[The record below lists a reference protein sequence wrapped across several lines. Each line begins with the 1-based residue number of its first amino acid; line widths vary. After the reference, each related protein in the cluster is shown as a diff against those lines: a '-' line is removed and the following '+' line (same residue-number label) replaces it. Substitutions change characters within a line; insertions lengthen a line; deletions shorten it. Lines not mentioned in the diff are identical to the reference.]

1 MKVPKL
7 KYAVGSV
14 AQAAAKGADSLL
26 SEARKDVVAARSPEP
41 AVDEATTE
49 MAEAVS
55 KVDAADS
62 IDMEDAQVNL
72 ESASELV
79 DSFTFAGD
87 SKLNKQFVMENLS
100 QIAESPE
107 ATTKQGIASFI
118 TSLHRTQVAEEKR
131 PLLAP
136 QDFKKLEA
144 FVKEEETEER
154 QEKAMG
160 GEVHNHEREA
170 MSEGGGMYDEDVEK
184 YLKFEKE
191 YEQSMDKAK
200 TDASR
205 ERIQE
210 RFQDIKDSFEQEVIV
225 QAMMKKDRESKANGG
240 SLLIMKPVDTYD
252 NIPAEDKAKV
262 EASQKPDGE
271 MEKDYTGFIMNKA
284 LDTDE
289 QEHLKEALENDSEL
303 SGILDKIMDVAGEFS
318 GEGEVKGPGTGT
330 SDSIP
335 ARLSDGE
342 FVFTRKATD
351 QIGVNK
357 LQTMM
362 DDAEREADGG
372 DKMKKAFGGVI
383 NNPLET
389 EKKKEGTMYSN
400 LAEEE
405 IKKQM
410 LQANRTPSLFSKR

>member
-14 AQAAAKGADSLL
+14 AQKAAEGADSLL

-41 AVDEATTE
+41 AVDEATTD

-55 KVDAADS
+55 KVEAADS
-62 IDMEDAQVNL
+62 IDMEDAEINL
-72 ESASELV
+72 QEVSELV
-79 DSFTFAGD
+79 DSFSFAGD

-107 ATTKQGIASFI
+107 ASTKEGIANFI
-118 TSLHRTQVAEEKR
+118 TSLHRQHVAEEKK

-136 QDFKKLEA
+136 DDFKKLSSFAKDEPVA
-144 FVKEEETEER
+144 AEEPVEDVEDVEGMETEER

-160 GEVHNHEREA
+160 GEIHDHEREDMA
-170 MSEGGGMYDEDVEK
+170 H
-184 YLKFEKE
+184 
-191 YEQSMDKAK
+191 
-200 TDASR
+200 
-205 ERIQE
+205 
-210 RFQDIKDSFEQEVIV
+210 
-225 QAMMKKDRESKANGG
+225 GG
-240 SLLIMKPVDTYD
+240 SLLIVKKPLDTYD
-252 NIPAEDKAKV
+252 NIPDEEKAAVK
-262 EASQKPDGE
+262 ASQKPDGE
-271 MEKDYTGFIMNKA
+271 MEKDYTGFIMEKA
-284 LDTDE
+284 LDKDE
-289 QEHLKEALENDSEL
+289 QEHLKEALESDSEL

-351 QIGVNK
+351 QIGVEK

-372 DKMKKAFGGVI
+372 DKMKKAFGGVV

-389 EKKKEGTMYSN
+389 EKKKEGSMYSN